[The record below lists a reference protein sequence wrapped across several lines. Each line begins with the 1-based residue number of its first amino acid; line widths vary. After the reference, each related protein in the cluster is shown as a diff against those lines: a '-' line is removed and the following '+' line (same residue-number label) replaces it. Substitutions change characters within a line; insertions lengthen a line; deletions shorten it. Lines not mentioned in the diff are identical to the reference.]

1 MKWLTLDY
9 IKKHSRLDYNIEDD
23 LLTIYAESAEDQ
35 VLNDIGRSYA
45 ELIQWK
51 GDVPKP
57 IIHASLMLVD
67 FAYEQRSPVD
77 KINWSVVPYTYERLI
92 KPYIRLASLEYDNV
106 ADGAIVVGS
115 QIKVEVTA
123 KLANG
128 LHLEDVEFSVTIF
141 NTNDFT
147 QTHVYQKSECLRV
160 DADHYVVMV
169 NTSQQGVGTYTGIL
183 TVQIPDTDYPSGY
196 RTENMSFDPNVR
208 VVFL

>member
-35 VLNDIGRSYA
+35 VLNDIGRSYV
-45 ELIQWK
+45 ELIEWK
-51 GDVPKP
+51 GEVPKA

-77 KINWSVVPYTYERLI
+77 KLNWSVVPYTYERLI

-106 ADGAIVVGS
+106 ANGAIGIGS

-128 LHLEDVEFSVTIF
+128 LHLEDV
-141 NTNDFT
+141 DFT
-147 QTHVYQKSECLRV
+147 VYICNQNDPTQTEIFQKSQCLRV

-169 NTSQQGVGTYTGIL
+169 NTSQTGVGTYMGGL
-183 TVQIPDTDYPSGY
+183 TVHIPDTDYPSGY
-196 RTENMSFDPNVR
+196 RTERMSFDPNIR
-208 VVFL
+208 VVFI